1 MAERVRVG
9 ITGRWEWSLRTAS
22 SAPGGAIT
30 CRTAPTWWGGCG
42 DLDASA
48 GVEGERSFGSFH
60 RSDGR
65 LPGAICCWS
74 LALLFTTQA
83 RPFFVAAL
91 LLPLVLSTF
100 RRTPLPI
107 LFVYSSQHRVCDR
120 LWCVESVH
128 DYLIGSVTRSS
139 GLRIKDD
146 AMKLCAVK

>member
-30 CRTAPTWWGGCG
+30 CRTRRHGGGG
-42 DLDASA
+42 DLDASVR
-48 GVEGERSFGSFH
+48 VEGERSFGSFH

-74 LALLFTTQA
+74 LALLLRIQA

-120 LWCVESVH
+120 LWCVESGPRLS
-128 DYLIGSVTRSS
+128 DRIGHQE
-139 GLRIKDD
+139 
-146 AMKLCAVK
+146 